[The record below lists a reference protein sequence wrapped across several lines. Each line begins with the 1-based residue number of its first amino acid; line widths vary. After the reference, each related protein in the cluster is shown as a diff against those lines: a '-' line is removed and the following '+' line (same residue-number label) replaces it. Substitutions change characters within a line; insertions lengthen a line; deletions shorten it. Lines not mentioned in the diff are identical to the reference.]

1 MPYKGQIVRVTAV
14 RDLTQRRQ
22 AEEALRASEEHLRL
36 ALEASQM
43 GTWEWIVETNEVKW
57 SSQVEKIFGLNAGEF
72 DGSYESYLEAGPSGR
87 SGPGDSK
94 RLPALCPARSNPTS
108 PSIALCFRAVAFAG
122 LGAGVRSTGTLPEPR
137 C

>member
-1 MPYKGQIVRVTAV
+1 MRVTAV

-43 GTWEWIVETNEVKW
+43 GTWEWIIKTNEVKW

-72 DGSYESYLEAGPSGR
+72 DGSYESYSKLVHPDDLR
-87 SGPGDSK
+87 PGTADNCA
-94 RLPALCPARSNPTS
+94 ALCPERSNPTS
-108 PSIALCFRAVAFAG
+108 PSIASYFQAVDFGG
-122 LGAGVRSTGTLPEPR
+122 LGAEVRSTATLRERR